1 MLRTRLKGGLF
12 IPKFSHTVFVDNAGL
27 SELRSPRDDLV
38 KEEVESE
45 NVIWTQLSDGAMVH
59 PIETDDPSGGAS
71 HVAFQVEDFED
82 AIKKLN
88 ELGINIEDGPGE
100 RFDGQ
105 RFLFIRD
112 PDGNRIELTTKNN
125 IKKNNR
131 VSDNW
136 GYTSD

>member
-1 MLRTRLKGGLF
+1 MSDIKITRINHVALPITDRKKTLPFYRDILGLKV
-12 IPKFSHTVFVDNAGL
+12 IPSQ
-27 SELRSPRDDLV
+27 
-38 KEEVESE
+38 VESE
-45 NVIWTQLSDGAMVH
+45 NVIWTQLTDGAKVH
-59 PIETDDPSGGAS
+59 PIETDNPSGGAS

-82 AIKKLN
+82 AIKKLD

-105 RFLFIRD
+105 KFLFIRD